1 MLWLILAVF
10 GGLAV
15 TAGAAAFA
23 KQSLIEDARSATKG
37 YF

>member
-1 MLWLILAVF
+1 MLWMTIVAF
-10 GGLAV
+10 GGFAL

-23 KQSLIEDARSATKG
+23 KQSLIEDAQSATKG